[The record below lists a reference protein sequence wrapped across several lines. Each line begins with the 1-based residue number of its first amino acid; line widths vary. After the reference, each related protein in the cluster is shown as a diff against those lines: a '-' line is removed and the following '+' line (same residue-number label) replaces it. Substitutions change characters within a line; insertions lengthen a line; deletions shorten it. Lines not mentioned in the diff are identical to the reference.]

1 MTWLLRLL
9 KPASRVALTSA
20 FSGLL
25 LSGSPVRSEAPR
37 SSPAANI
44 ATVAKE
50 QVANL
55 HLLEPIWSSPTT
67 RRESVMFVA
76 DEAGRP
82 ATGKLLFPATKILSI
97 HSADG
102 RTQFEMGKD
111 CELSADGRGLVLLAG
126 SRIPHLQAEEL
137 FPPAGAPRTI
147 PQKADDETR
156 HVLFE
161 NGHWFHDQ
169 QAEVTYEHD
178 APKWDAPIPTVA
190 REQLPHVMAK
200 LQAGQP
206 VTIGVSGD
214 SISAGG
220 NASGMTHA
228 LPGMPA
234 FPELVAAQLEKSY
247 GSKVTLHNRAVGGW
261 TSQQGTG
268 DLDALLETKP
278 DLVII
283 AYGMNDVGY
292 RNAEA
297 FQKTIAGM
305 LEKIRQANAETDV
318 ILVAPM
324 TGNPQWIHTP
334 TEMFPLYRD
343 ALAALTGPGVALADL
358 TSTWQRVLQA
368 KRDVDLTGNG
378 VNHPNDFGHRLYA
391 QTILALLVD
400 PVASTE
406 AP

>member
-1 MTWLLRLL
+1 MSWLIRLLR
-9 KPASRVALTSA
+9 PGQRVALATMLGGELLVASFVQGEQTPAMHEVKSSA
-20 FSGLL
+20 
-25 LSGSPVRSEAPR
+25 A
-37 SSPAANI
+37 
-44 ATVAKE
+44 AKE
-50 QVANL
+50 HVADL

-67 RRESVMFVA
+67 HRESVMFVA
-76 DEAGRP
+76 DEARRS

-102 RTQFEMGKD
+102 RTRFEMGKD
-111 CELSADGRGLVLLAG
+111 CELSADGRELILLEG
-126 SRIPHLQAEEL
+126 SRIPHLNAEEL

-147 PQKADDETR
+147 PQKADDAER

-169 QAEVTYEHD
+169 QVEVTYEHD
-178 APKWDAPIPTVA
+178 APTWDAPIPTVS
-190 REQLPHVMAK
+190 REQLPHVLAK
-200 LQAGQP
+200 LKAGEP

-220 NASGMTHA
+220 NASGMTNA
-228 LPGMPA
+228 SPGMPA

-247 GSKVTLHNRAVGGW
+247 GAKVTLHNRAVGGW
-261 TSQQGTG
+261 TSPQGAG

-305 LEKIRQANAETDV
+305 LERIRQANAETDV

-334 TEMFPLYRD
+334 AELFPLYRD

-358 TSTWQRVLQA
+358 TSTWQHILHA

-391 QTILALLVD
+391 QTILALLVE
-400 PVASTE
+400 PNE

>member
-1 MTWLLRLL
+1 MSWLIRLL
-9 KPASRVALTSA
+9 KPGQHIAITAMLGGVLLAGSSAQSEQASASPTADVA
-20 FSGLL
+20 
-25 LSGSPVRSEAPR
+25 
-37 SSPAANI
+37 
-44 ATVAKE
+44 ATAKE
-50 QVANL
+50 QVAHL
-55 HLLEPIWSSPTT
+55 HLLEPIWRSPTT

-111 CELSADGRGLVLLAG
+111 CELSADGRELVLLDG

-147 PQKADDETR
+147 PQKADDAAR

-190 REQLPHVMAK
+190 REQLPHVLAK

-220 NASGMTHA
+220 NASGMTKA
-228 LPGMPA
+228 SPGMPA
-234 FPELVAAQLEKSY
+234 FPELVAAQLEQSY

-261 TSQQGTG
+261 TSSQGAG

-305 LEKIRQANAETDV
+305 LERIRQANAETDV
-318 ILVAPM
+318 ILVSPM

-391 QTILALLVD
+391 QTILALLVEPVD
-400 PVASTE
+400 PTE
-406 AP
+406 TP